1 MTKGLLAV
9 VKSFVPA
16 VGWETVSSSEVP
28 RFGTPSSVSCPLVCA
43 PRVDRSIPC
52 FSLPAQNADAQAVLK
67 VARDRLQGK
76 FNFHTMT
83 IQIESYS
90 EDMKNCQECQ
100 GPSE

>member
-1 MTKGLLAV
+1 MLDTRDPLESL
-9 VKSFVPA
+9 VPA
-16 VGWETVSSSEVP
+16 CQCP
-28 RFGTPSSVSCPLVCA
+28 RGRHEPKHHGSVSL
-43 PRVDRSIPC
+43 
-52 FSLPAQNADAQAVLK
+52 FPAQNADAQAVLK

>member
-1 MTKGLLAV
+1 MLTV

-16 VGWETVSSSEVP
+16 VGWETGSSSEVP
-28 RFGTPSSVSCPLVCA
+28 RCGTPPSVFCPLVCA
-43 PRVDRSIPC
+43 PGVDRSPSFPC
-52 FSLPAQNADAQAVLK
+52 VSLFPAQNADAQAVLK

-90 EDMKNCQECQ
+90 EDMKDCQECQ